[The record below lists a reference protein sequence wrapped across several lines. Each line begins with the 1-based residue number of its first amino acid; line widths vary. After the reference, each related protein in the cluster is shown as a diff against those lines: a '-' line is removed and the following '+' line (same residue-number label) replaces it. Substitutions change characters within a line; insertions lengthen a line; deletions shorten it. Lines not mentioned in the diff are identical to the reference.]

1 MAEVA
6 NPDKVSKLDEHHAHF
21 EESIA
26 KVDGIV
32 SGGKNENQLAIAAL
46 RDAVMLSHEILM
58 TQLAVVVAQVGAIR
72 DDLDQYEEDKE
83 NLPHGRN

>member
-32 SGGKNENQLAIAAL
+32 SGGKNENQPDRVKLHRA
-46 RDAVMLSHEILM
+46 
-58 TQLAVVVAQVGAIR
+58 
-72 DDLDQYEEDKE
+72 
-83 NLPHGRN
+83 